1 MANPFRSRN
10 RRRQSLS
17 RRQSSVTSGSTYRFS
32 TGLTGFFERSR
43 FLLTSSPAFV
53 TIVIFLILVL
63 ITTTL
68 LMLPLA
74 SASGQATPLPDALFT
89 AVSAICVVGLT
100 TLDMATHW
108 SWFGNLVVFLGFQI
122 GGIGV
127 MTLAT
132 LLAVIASKRLGLGV
146 RKMLASDVDPSRLS
160 DRQELEGH
168 GMKLG
173 DVKGL
178 LRTVVISVFA
188 IEAVLAALII
198 PRLWATG
205 LDPVTALWQGG
216 YLAVSAFTNTGFVP
230 LIDGLSAYQADPIVL
245 ITMGVGVFL
254 GSLGFPVI
262 YALIRAA
269 RVARLKRQKKTLQ
282 HPRLGMHAKLTL
294 STTTILLVA
303 GALLIGALEWG
314 NDKTLGGQSVAIRPL
329 TAVFTSMMA
338 RSGGFS
344 TVTIG
349 DMDGSSLLVL
359 DMLMFVG
366 GGSASTAGGI
376 KVTTLAILFLAAFAE
391 ARGKQDLEI
400 YERRIPSDTV
410 RLAVSVVLWGASIVA
425 VSTMLIVRMTG
436 EPLDRVLFD
445 VISAFATCGL
455 SAGLTGNDLPAE
467 AKTVLAVTMLLG
479 RVGTVTLATAIS
491 GTRRQTVF
499 RRAEERPIVG

>member
-1 MANPFRSRN
+1 VPG
-10 RRRQSLS
+10 
-17 RRQSSVTSGSTYRFS
+17 VTTTGTYSYRFQA
-32 TGLTGFFERSR
+32 GLPGLLERAR
-43 FLLTSSPAFV
+43 FALTNSAAVATILIFV
-53 TIVIFLILVL
+53 VLVA

-68 LMLPLA
+68 LMLPMA
-74 SASGQATPLPDALFT
+74 TSTGEITPLPDALFT

-100 TLDMATHW
+100 TVDMATHW
-108 SWFGNLVVFLGFQI
+108 SWFGHVVVFAGFQI

-132 LLAVIASKRLGLGV
+132 LLAVMASKRLGLGV
-146 RKMLASDVDPSRLS
+146 RKMLASDVDPSRLA

-178 LRTVVISVFA
+178 LRTVVVSVLA
-188 IEAVLAALII
+188 IEAVLALII
-198 PRLWATG
+198 MTRLWAAG
-205 LDPVTALWQGG
+205 IDPTTSAWQGG

-230 LIDGLSAYQADPIVL
+230 LVGGLTPYESDPIIVL
-245 ITMGVGVFL
+245 TLAVGVFL

-269 RVARLKRQKKTLQ
+269 RVARLRRQKKTLQ
-282 HPRLGMHAKLTL
+282 HPRVGMHAKLTL
-294 STTTILLVA
+294 VTTTILLVV
-303 GALLIGALEWG
+303 GALAIALLEWD
-314 NDKTLGGQSVAIRPL
+314 NDKTLGSQSVAVRPM
-329 TAVFTSMMA
+329 TAVFTSVMA
-338 RSGGFS
+338 RSGGFN
-344 TVTIG
+344 TVPTE
-349 DMDGSSLLVL
+349 DMSGATLLIL
-359 DMLMFVG
+359 DILMFVG

-391 ARGKQDLEI
+391 ARGNQDLEV

-425 VSTMLIVRMTG
+425 VSTILILRITE

-455 SAGLTGNDLPAE
+455 SAGLTGSDLPAE
-467 AKTVLAVTMLLG
+467 AKIVLAATMLLG

-491 GTRRQTVF
+491 GTHRQTVY
-499 RRAEERPIVG
+499 RRAAERPIVG